1 MFPAKLIKYKMDTP
15 IVSGLWIFLKII
27 IQILRRQNII
37 VVKSSQKD
45 KNLFK
50 VNATILAFKFYL

>member
-1 MFPAKLIKYKMDTP
+1 M
-15 IVSGLWIFLKII
+15 FLKII
-27 IQILRRQNII
+27 KQILNKQKII

-50 VNATILAFKFYL
+50 VNATMLAFILKFYFTLFFNMSIKDF